1 MLYRAT
7 GLITGLGN
15 TSTPPYAC
23 LNMSTHSP
31 DRSIDRSQISKPP
44 YSPSIASSVSSS
56 ASSIFSLAASVSS
69 SVASSIASLT
79 SIQSS
84 EGVHYLGDIE
94 RHAWSQEQRS
104 KEDVRQ
110 SFSTRTLR
118 VPPPAVEQRQHQR
131 RTQRCAEV
139 NTVACPSEPC
149 PMPPVP
155 TLVRQAER
163 KTNFVDNLVGTYG
176 SLPGTV

>member
-1 MLYRAT
+1 MLLSRAT
-7 GLITGLGN
+7 GLIWPREHAAL
-15 TSTPPYAC
+15 PYSC

-31 DRSIDRSQISKPP
+31 DRSIDRSQISKHP

-69 SVASSIASLT
+69 VASSIASLT

-84 EGVHYLGDIE
+84 EGVHYSGDVE
-94 RHAWSQEQRS
+94 RHAWSEEQRG

-110 SFSTRTLR
+110 SISTRALR

-131 RTQRCAEV
+131 RTQKSAEV
-139 NTVACPSEPC
+139 TRAACPSEPC
-149 PMPPVP
+149 PPPVP
-155 TLVRQAER
+155 TLVRQVER

-176 SLPGTV
+176 LLSGTV

>member
-1 MLYRAT
+1 
-7 GLITGLGN
+7 
-15 TSTPPYAC
+15 
-23 LNMSTHSP
+23 MSTHSP
-31 DRSIDRSQISKPP
+31 DRSIDRSQISRHP
-44 YSPSIASSVSSS
+44 YSPSIASSVSS
-56 ASSIFSLAASVSS
+56 ASSIFSLAASVS

-84 EGVHYLGDIE
+84 EGVLYLGDIE

-104 KEDVRQ
+104 KEDARQ
-110 SFSTRTLR
+110 SVSTRTLR
-118 VPPPAVEQRQHQR
+118 VPPPAVEQRPHQR
-131 RTQRCAEV
+131 RTQRCSEV
-139 NTVACPSEPC
+139 NRATCPSEPC

-176 SLPGTV
+176 PLLGIV